1 MNEEEFDW
9 CIEQTL
15 FFGKERNPLNQYY
28 KHNKKL
34 KEGRM
39 LELIGLLAIIFVVIK
54 YFPDLIKFLM
64 YSIIVLI
71 GLYFLLGALL
81 WIFGASIAFNLNTQ
95 LLGI

>member
-1 MNEEEFDW
+1 M
-9 CIEQTL
+9 L
-15 FFGKERNPLNQYY
+15 NPVLYY

>member
-1 MNEEEFDW
+1 
-9 CIEQTL
+9 
-15 FFGKERNPLNQYY
+15 
-28 KHNKKL
+28 
-34 KEGRM
+34 M

-64 YSIIVLI
+64 YAIII
-71 GLYFLLGALL
+71 CIALYFLLGALL

>member
-1 MNEEEFDW
+1 
-9 CIEQTL
+9 
-15 FFGKERNPLNQYY
+15 
-28 KHNKKL
+28 
-34 KEGRM
+34 M
-39 LELIGLLAIIFVVIK
+39 LELIGLITIVFLVIK

-64 YSIIVLI
+64 YMIIVVV

>member
-1 MNEEEFDW
+1 
-9 CIEQTL
+9 
-15 FFGKERNPLNQYY
+15 
-28 KHNKKL
+28 
-34 KEGRM
+34 M

-64 YSIIVLI
+64 YAIIIMI

>member
-1 MNEEEFDW
+1 M
-9 CIEQTL
+9 L
-15 FFGKERNPLNQYY
+15 NPVLYY

-64 YSIIVLI
+64 YAIIVMI

>member
-1 MNEEEFDW
+1 M
-9 CIEQTL
+9 L
-15 FFGKERNPLNQYY
+15 YY

-64 YSIIVLI
+64 YAIIVMI

>member
-1 MNEEEFDW
+1 M
-9 CIEQTL
+9 L
-15 FFGKERNPLNQYY
+15 YY

-39 LELIGLLAIIFVVIK
+39 LELIGLITIVFLVIK

-64 YSIIVLI
+64 YMIIVVV

>member
-1 MNEEEFDW
+1 M
-9 CIEQTL
+9 L
-15 FFGKERNPLNQYY
+15 NPVLYY

-39 LELIGLLAIIFVVIK
+39 LELIGLITIVFLVIK
-54 YFPDLIKFLM
+54 YFPDLLKFLM
-64 YSIIVLI
+64 YIIIIVV